1 MDFIELSTSEFYE
14 PARAREIEGHVSRAG
29 CHLVSAILHYA
40 VSGRFQH
47 FVGRGRHKSVS
58 ARTFVLYSDEYLYHE
73 FFALRLTGTYD
84 VHVLVVL
91 ASRYVTPM
99 IAHQRPERI
108 SFLLML
114 QPVTNVVVTMF
125 SLKKFFP

>member
-1 MDFIELSTSEFYE
+1 MYMDFKSSTIEFYE
-14 PARAREIEGHVSRAG
+14 PARASEIERHVSRARSN
-29 CHLVSAILHYA
+29 LVSAVLHYA

-47 FVGRGRHKSVS
+47 LVGRGRHKSVS
-58 ARTFVLYSDEYLYHE
+58 ARTFVLHSDEYLYHE
-73 FFALRLTGTYD
+73 FFALRLTSTYD

-91 ASRYVTPM
+91 ASRYVTAM

-114 QPVTNVVVTMF
+114 QPATNIH
-125 SLKKFFP
+125 FPQKILSVKN